1 MLQPK
6 ASKTKAYEHMSNEQ
20 TAREKRVSMADDVGL
35 FCRINK
41 KPLSSSHGT
50 VAA

>member
-1 MLQPK
+1 ML
-6 ASKTKAYEHMSNEQ
+6 NEQ
-20 TAREKRVSMADDVGL
+20 TAREKSVNRTDDVGL
-35 FCRINK
+35 FCRTNK